1 MAPAKLLLL
10 ALAQQATTFQAVPP
24 LKAPQRRQVQVEIL
38 PAGVVGLALGVSAA
52 FGVRRTKKVL
62 KRRKARQEE
71 ELRHAV
77 AEARAEAK
85 READLRVE
93 EAKREAQAEAL
104 ALQRAEI
111 VQAQADAAAQRRQV
125 VEEVQASYSEE
136 LSTIR
141 KALSQATSER
151 EANRIK
157 AVEAT
162 EAATQLELDV
172 RSLAERFETEVT
184 TLEARVAEAEAER
197 DAATEEAEK
206 FERASEAL
214 QDEIFNLDVEFEQSS
229 QAMNEQFQTDLE
241 RKLDQVK
248 AAEKEKGAVAKR
260 LAVDNTRRELTAE
273 YEASMRQRSDEFEA
287 ARAKLEGD
295 FRELAEASSEAR
307 SQLTYERSRA
317 ESLTSK
323 LTATQQRAESSEQ
336 RSLRLEQLA
345 RAAEQRITA
354 QRELAQKAR
363 ALAAEERD
371 QWRGPASGAAV
382 SAKRARELAALA
394 EAAEKA
400 TAALPDV
407 QAWRSD
413 ADVVERD
420 GEFFVED
427 TFRKFDKDGDG
438 VITPEE
444 FASGLAELADS
455 SSAAVEGEIF
465 DELDS
470 ASSERD
476 ETRRIAD
483 GAGDVV
489 ARTEAAAA
497 QLEKRLEEAAALS
510 ERLAAAEDAN
520 GEAPSGASAPVE
532 TGDEA
537 VAPAAPNDKELEDL
551 FA

>member
-1 MAPAKLLLL
+1 M
-10 ALAQQATTFQAVPP
+10 
-24 LKAPQRRQVQVEIL
+24 
-38 PAGVVGLALGVSAA
+38 
-52 FGVRRTKKVL
+52 
-62 KRRKARQEE
+62 
-71 ELRHAV
+71 
-77 AEARAEAK
+77 
-85 READLRVE
+85 
-93 EAKREAQAEAL
+93 
-104 ALQRAEI
+104 
-111 VQAQADAAAQRRQV
+111 QAQADAAAQRRQV

-136 LSTIR
+136 LNTIR
-141 KALSQATSER
+141 KALSTATEER

-172 RSLAERFETEVT
+172 RSLAERFESEVT

-197 DAATEEAEK
+197 DKATEEAEK

-229 QAMNEQFQTDLE
+229 QAMNEQFQSDLE

-248 AAEKEKGAVAKR
+248 QAEKEKGAVAKR

-273 YEASMRQRSDEFEA
+273 YEASMKQRSDEFEA

-317 ESLTSK
+317 DSLTSK

-354 QRELAQKAR
+354 QRDLAQKAR

-371 QWRGPASGAAV
+371 QWRGPASGAAGAD
-382 SAKRARELAALA
+382 AKRARELAALA

-407 QAWRSD
+407 QAWRTD

-444 FASGLAELADS
+444 FASGLAELAAEPP
-455 SSAAVEGEIF
+455 AAVEGEIF
-465 DELDS
+465 DELDA

-476 ETRRIAD
+476 ATRRIAD
-483 GAGDVV
+483 DGADAVK
-489 ARTEAAAA
+489 RTEAAAA

-532 TGDEA
+532 TGGEA
-537 VAPAAPNDKELEDL
+537 IAPAAPADNELEDL